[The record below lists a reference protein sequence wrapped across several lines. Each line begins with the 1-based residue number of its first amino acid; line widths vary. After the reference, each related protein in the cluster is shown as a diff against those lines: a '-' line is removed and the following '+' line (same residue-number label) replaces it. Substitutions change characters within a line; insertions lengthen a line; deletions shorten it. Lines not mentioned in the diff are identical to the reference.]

1 MNFHR
6 SGLRRLGLPALLI
19 AFFSTM
25 PAVRA
30 EPLPDPLGIRASC
43 VRTPNAAPRELDIWS
58 LGENFEA
65 EATAFLRRSIGATVV
80 LTVASCDL
88 DVCGG
93 WSPTGT
99 GVVVSGDG
107 LVLTAFHVIKD
118 AAVIKATFRSVD
130 ADGYVTL
137 TTRVV
142 AAQVVAVAPDK
153 DVALL
158 QLKKGTADYP
168 HMPLDCRWQ
177 APKRSPIWHFGQ
189 KSGWEYGRVTL
200 QSTVSVEIAGVYE
213 TDARARPGD
222 SGAPFTKTSGE
233 LIGILLSRHGDSR
246 SYYMPVADAI
256 AALEKAA
263 AAR

>member
-1 MNFHR
+1 MDFNR
-6 SGLRRLGLPALLI
+6 SCLSWLGPPALVI
-19 AFFSTM
+19 ALFSTVT
-25 PAVRA
+25 AVQAQTR
-30 EPLPDPLGIRASC
+30 PDPLGLRASC
-43 VRTPNAAPRELDIWS
+43 AAPASAAPQDLEAWILKDDV
-58 LGENFEA
+58 EA
-65 EATAFLRRSIGATVV
+65 EAADFLRRSIGATVV
-80 LTVASCDL
+80 LTVATCDRDMCDGL
-88 DVCGG
+88 
-93 WSPTGT
+93 SPIGT
-99 GVVVSGDG
+99 GAVVSGGG

-142 AAQVVAVAPDK
+142 PARVVAVAPDK

-158 QLKKGTADYP
+158 QLKKETAEYP

-200 QSTVSVEIAGVYE
+200 QSTVSVDIAGVYE
-213 TDARARPGD
+213 TNARARPGD
-222 SGAPFTKTSGE
+222 SGAPFTKTTGE
-233 LIGILLSRHGDSR
+233 LIGILLSRDGDDR